1 MPQTTPAPFTAV
13 PAARTPAIGSGSGPV
28 PAPVPA
34 LAPSPATP
42 VAPAGATPA
51 QEALLATL
59 QEAVKQHKATLVG
72 LMQKV
77 EEQGKRLQEAE
88 TVAKAAKDSAVRFFA
103 QVGVPRLLGFNSIP
117 PNSDAREDLA
127 CVQAHKGDWLPVA
140 LPVVYVARPDP
151 ESSSTVSDAW
161 LRTFSVDAL
170 TLQVQEYWVRA
181 VGDDGKTP
189 AFARCTFHLPATQP

>member
-1 MPQTTPAPFTAV
+1 V
-13 PAARTPAIGSGSGPV
+13 
-28 PAPVPA
+28 
-34 LAPSPATP
+34 
-42 VAPAGATPA
+42 AGATPA
-51 QEALLATL
+51 QEALLSTL

-103 QVGVPRLLGFNSIP
+103 QVGVPRLLGFTSIP

-189 AFARCTFHLPATQP
+189 AFSRCTFHLPAPQP